1 MTMLSENSCPKCSE
15 IGTPFLRGGR
25 DFFVFHGNSDC
36 FELYFCETCN
46 IGYSLPAMTDE
57 RLAPYYPDDFEAFVP
72 KRSLSAFL
80 QKLKYKSDLNIIGR
94 CLSTERASLFEIGAG
109 RGEFLAEAM
118 KNGFLVEGV
127 EPGAAGRKYA
137 QEVFE
142 ISLSNSHAKDINFS
156 KSYDVI
162 VMRHVLEHINDPLLL
177 LKHIYNDGLLEGGS
191 LFLKL
196 PRLDSWEARLFG
208 KFWHGLDLPR
218 HRVHFTKA
226 GIVKLLIDSG
236 FNDVKVIKEITPL
249 DIMRSVQYCGEHGS
263 FILGKFIA
271 KLFSNLPKP
280 VKFLSCQLL
289 GVVMAP
295 FGPGRMIVTARKGI
309 E

>member
-1 MTMLSENSCPKCSE
+1 MSFENICPQCSE
-15 IGTPFLRGGR
+15 IGTPFLSDGR
-25 DFFVFHGNSDC
+25 DFFVFDGNSDC
-36 FELYFCETCN
+36 FELYFCEKCN

-72 KRSLSAFL
+72 KRSFSAFL
-80 QKLKYKSDLNIIGR
+80 QRLKYKSDLNIIGR
-94 CLSTERASLFEIGAG
+94 GLSTEGASIFEIGAG
-109 RGEFLAEAM
+109 RGEFLAEAV
-118 KNGFLVEGV
+118 KNGFTVDGV

-137 QEVFE
+137 QAVFK
-142 ISLSNSHAKDINFS
+142 ISLSSSHAREINFS
-156 KSYDVI
+156 KSYDVV
-162 VMRHVLEHINDPLLL
+162 VMRHVLEHINDPLPL
-177 LKHIYNDGLLEGGS
+177 LKRIYNDGLFGGGG

-226 GIVKLLIDSG
+226 GIVKLLVDSG
-236 FNDVKVIKEITPL
+236 FNDVKVTQEITPL
-249 DIMRSVQYCGEHGS
+249 DVMRSVQYYGRHGS
-263 FILGKFIA
+263 PGLWRSMA
-271 KLFSNLPKP
+271 KLFSKSPKP
-280 VKFLSCQLL
+280 VKFLICQLW
-289 GVVMAP
+289 GIVMMP